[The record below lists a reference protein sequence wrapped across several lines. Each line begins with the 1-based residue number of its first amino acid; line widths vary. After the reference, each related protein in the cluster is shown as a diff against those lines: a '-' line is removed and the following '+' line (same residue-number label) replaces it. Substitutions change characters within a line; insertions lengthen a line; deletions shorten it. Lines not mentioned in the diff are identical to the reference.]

1 MGVVYVVMNVL
12 TARDGAA
19 ADLEAA
25 FAGRARRLAQV
36 PGFAGYEFLRRDADA
51 DAGADGPGEY
61 VVMTHWADEAAYRA
75 WVGSDA
81 FRASHRARDARP
93 AGESPAAASE
103 LRTYTVLESEGPPAP
118 AAD

>member
-1 MGVVYVVMNVL
+1 MNVL

-25 FAGRARRLAQV
+25 FAGRARRLARV
-36 PGFAGYEFLRRDADA
+36 PGFAGYEFLRRDA
-51 DAGADGPGEY
+51 GDGDEGPAEY

-103 LRTYTVLESEGPPAP
+103 LRAYAVLESEGPPAP

>member
-1 MGVVYVVMNVL
+1 MNVL

-25 FAGRARRLAQV
+25 FAGRARRLAEV
-36 PGFAGYEFLRRDADA
+36 PGFAGYELLRRDAGA
-51 DAGADGPGEY
+51 AADGPGEY
-61 VVMTHWADEAAYRA
+61 VVMTHWTGEAAYRA

-118 AAD
+118 PAD